1 MRIIEDIFPAHS
13 SFAAAGVID
22 NIETLYANPEQENV
36 YYVGTARVVLT
47 ETTVIVAIDSPEGA
61 KVVFQEDYETF
72 LTNHPN
78 DATYRLITK
87 SGKMVAFKRDSS
99 CGCGS
104 RLRSWNPYKTLASN
118 RD

>member
-13 SFAAAGVID
+13 SFAAPGTID
-22 NIETLYANPEQENV
+22 NIETLYANPEQEDV

-47 ETTVIVAIDSPEGA
+47 ENLVLVAVDSPEGA
-61 KVVFQEDYETF
+61 KIVFQEEYETF
-72 LTNHPN
+72 LTAHSN
-78 DATYRLITK
+78 DPTYRLITK

>member
-13 SFAAAGVID
+13 SFAAPGTID

-47 ETTVIVAIDSPEGA
+47 ETTIMVAIDSPEGA
-61 KVVFQEDYETF
+61 KIVFREEYETF

-78 DATYRLITK
+78 DPTYRLVTK
-87 SGKMVAFKRDSS
+87 SGKMVAFKRDST

-104 RLRSWNPYKTLASN
+104 RLRSWNPYKTLGSSK
-118 RD
+118 D